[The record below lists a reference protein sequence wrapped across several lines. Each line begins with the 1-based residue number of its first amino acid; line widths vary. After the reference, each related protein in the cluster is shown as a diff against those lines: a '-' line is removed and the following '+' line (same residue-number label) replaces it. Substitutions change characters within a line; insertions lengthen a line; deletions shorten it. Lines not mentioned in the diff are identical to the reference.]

1 MNYSKAVRVARSLA
15 DISQGEL
22 ADRAQIDRSYLS
34 LIESGKR
41 QASVETIEKIAAALD
56 MPFHLLS
63 LLASEEKDIQKANP
77 SQIANLSL
85 ALTNLLL
92 QAPADDEPDT
102 KTKQT
107 PSRRG
112 SPKKPTRTGVSNRGK
127 TRSVATT
134 R

>member
-107 PSRRG
+107 TSRRG
-112 SPKKPTRTGVSNRGK
+112 SPKKSTRTGISNRGK
-127 TRSVATT
+127 TRSAAAT